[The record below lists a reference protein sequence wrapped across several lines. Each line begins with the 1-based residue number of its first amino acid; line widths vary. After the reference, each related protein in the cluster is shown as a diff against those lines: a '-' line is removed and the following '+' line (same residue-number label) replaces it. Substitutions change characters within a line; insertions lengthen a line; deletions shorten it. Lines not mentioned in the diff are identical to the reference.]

1 MVDDYCWWLNN
12 TTINGWWLLLMVKQY
27 YHLYPFILLI
37 QPTRIQ
43 QVAATGPVL
52 SGVPADA
59 AAAPMLGFGTDVPAP
74 PPAPVPGRHVGLPMG
89 VIDWLID

>member
-1 MVDDYCWWLNN
+1 MVDDYCWWLK
-12 TTINGWWLLLMVKQY
+12 VKQY

-43 QVAATGPVL
+43 QVAATGPVQ
-52 SGVPADA
+52 GVPADG
-59 AAAPMLGFGTDVPAP
+59 AAAPMLGFGTDVPTP
-74 PPAPVPGRHVGLPMG
+74 PPATVPGRHVGVPMG